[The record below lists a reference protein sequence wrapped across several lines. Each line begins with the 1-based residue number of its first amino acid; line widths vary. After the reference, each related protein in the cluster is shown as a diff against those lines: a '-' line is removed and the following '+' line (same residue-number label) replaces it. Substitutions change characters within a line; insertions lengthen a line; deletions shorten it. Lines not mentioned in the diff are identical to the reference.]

1 MYRINP
7 AAYEKLADRVQK
19 LVKECDSV
27 FGRYLGNEIDII
39 LLNVEKD
46 ELRPGPDDT
55 VHELKIHPQFF
66 KDMVSGAKNN
76 EIRQADR
83 PFEVGDWLKL
93 MEWNP
98 QSKEYTGAFVFKKIT
113 YITKAVFGLD
123 KQWILSLQ

>member
-1 MYRINP
+1 MYRIKP
-7 AAYEKLADRVQK
+7 AAFEKLTDRVHK
-19 LVKECDSV
+19 LVKECQTV
-27 FGRYLGNEIDII
+27 PGTFWGNEIDII

-46 ELRPGPDDT
+46 ELCPGSADT
-55 VHELKIHPQFF
+55 VHELKIHPQYF
-66 KDMVSGAKNN
+66 KDVVSGAKNN

-98 QSKEYTGAFVFKKIT
+98 QSKEYTGAFIYKKIT
-113 YITKAVFGLD
+113 FITKAVFGLD